1 MSAMFFQKN
10 LPMWERIA
18 RTGVGLAIAIAAF
31 MIPSEPWLK
40 WLLWASG
47 ASFIVMGF
55 IGFCPMCAMVGRKLD
70 ASRSPGASS

>member
-18 RTGVGLAIAIAAF
+18 RTCVGLAVAVAAF

-40 WLLWASG
+40 WLLVASG
-47 ASFIVMGF
+47 ASFVAMGF
-55 IGFCPMCAMVGRKLD
+55 VGFCPMCAMVGRKLD
-70 ASRSPGASS
+70 TPQNP